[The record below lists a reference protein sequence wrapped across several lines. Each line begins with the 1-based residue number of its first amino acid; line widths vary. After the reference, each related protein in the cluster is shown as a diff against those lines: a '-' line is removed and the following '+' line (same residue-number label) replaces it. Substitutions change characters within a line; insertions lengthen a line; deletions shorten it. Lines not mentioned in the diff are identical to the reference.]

1 MGEVDAVVFDIGGVL
16 VDWNPRHLYRQLF
29 DDESEMEWF
38 LSEICSLEWHVA
50 HDLGHDIEKSCAE
63 LATLHPDHADLI
75 RAWAERSEDMVSG
88 PIPGTVEI
96 LRRLKNAGV
105 PVYALSNMERE
116 TFPLRVERFDFLS
129 WFDGY
134 VISGLEGVV
143 KPDPRIFHLLIE
155 RFGLE
160 PSRTLFIDDS
170 PVNVDAAIVAG
181 LRAVQFV
188 SPSELLDQL
197 MRSGLALDD

>member
-1 MGEVDAVVFDIGGVL
+1 
-16 VDWNPRHLYRQLF
+16 
-29 DDESEMEWF
+29 MEWF
-38 LSEICSLEWHVA
+38 LTEICSLEWHVA
-50 HDLGHDIEKSCAE
+50 HDLGHDIEESCAE

-75 RAWAERSEDMVSG
+75 RAWAERSEDMVNG
-88 PIPGTVEI
+88 PILGTVDI
-96 LRRLKNAGV
+96 LRRLKHTGV

-116 TFPLRVERFDFLS
+116 TFPLRVERFDFLR

-143 KPDPRIFHLLIE
+143 KPDPRIFELLIE

-160 PSRTLFIDDS
+160 PARTLFVDDS

-181 LRAVQFV
+181 LRAVRFV
-188 SPSELLDQL
+188 SPSELH
-197 MRSGLALDD
+197 RALVRLGIFQNG